1 MNNDIFIHN
10 SAIVDEGAEIGAG
23 TKIWHFSH
31 IRSGT
36 KIGKNCSIA
45 QNCYVDDRTVLG
57 DGVKLQNNVSV
68 YAMITLEDGVFAG
81 PSMVFTN
88 DINPRAP
95 YPKGGKW
102 IPTLVKKG
110 ATLGANCTIIC
121 GHTIGKWSLIGAG
134 AVVSKDVP
142 DYALMI
148 GVPAIQKGWICECGT
163 KLQLEINDNIGKKT
177 QCVKCNRKYSRKGKI
192 VEEIL

>member
-10 SAIVDEGAEIGAG
+10 SAIVDEGADIGAG

-31 IRSGT
+31 VRSGA
-36 KIGKNCSIA
+36 KIGKNCSIS

-102 IPTLVKKG
+102 ISTLVKQG

-148 GVPAIQKGWICECGT
+148 GVPAIQKGWVCECGI
-163 KLQLEINDNIGKKT
+163 KLQLEVDDNSDEKT

-192 VEEIL
+192 VEKIL